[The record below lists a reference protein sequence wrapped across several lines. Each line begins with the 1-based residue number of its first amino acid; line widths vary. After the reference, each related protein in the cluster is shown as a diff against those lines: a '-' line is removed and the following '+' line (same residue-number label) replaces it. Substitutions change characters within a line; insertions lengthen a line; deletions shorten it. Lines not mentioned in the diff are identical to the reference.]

1 MRAIRWI
8 NRFQDNSFQEI
19 EVDLDNLEA
28 KNTYQLVEIMR
39 QLNMIEKKLETGVGF
54 VVDKDDQPYAPH
66 LEFSHVSASIHD
78 EIDQLAV
85 DERNV
90 VRKSKNMMSGYR
102 FRKFGTTEVGKNLWP
117 DSRYYLRMIVNAET
131 GEVDKN
137 MLGQWAYTKHD
148 WGKWIW
154 GLEVNLNKRKNGK
167 GWTIHCSLSAT
178 YYNNYES
185 ISDEK
190 SKDYDP
196 LYVKLA
202 DALAAAGIKMKHKK
216 TCTTFFQPMKE
227 MIFVNETKVG
237 VRCLTTKVDKNGFKP
252 LWGQSLSQQ
261 LKFKFLQGEVQFLI
275 DDAYRCLEKVYKK
288 EDVLSICENL
298 SFNRIFPDDYRYSDN
313 PLSIQLHGM
322 TQDELRYLSGA
333 KNIHQALN
341 NAFGTPVEK
350 MGKEES
356 RYIFLEIPVK
366 ENSGITRRAF
376 GGQQEFKHW
385 HQLCSAVKM
394 VRMFK
399 AFGPNFFEQMKIDFV
414 LPPIPVIHKVER
426 LGGDQNYAIY
436 PTRSMADSPYFGTYP
451 DVQNMQKYFK
461 IFGATTAYKNQI
473 LQTFTWD
480 ETDTKKLEELAK
492 EPHRT
497 HATAACERQNRI
509 NHLLN
514 QVADTLSSLKKIPV
528 GNRRKAVIEQVKRQ
542 KYDFDQTHDYV
553 VTEAMKYLHEA
564 RPTTNTKLIN
574 SFNGKEIIDGVIFRA
589 PKTTHDLYLWGT
601 QQNNC
606 IGTSWAD
613 TVADRRQFI
622 VGFEY
627 ADTGKWIGHARFIL
641 LDSGKQLDIQ
651 EFRGKGEEPREDL
664 RKELVKWMK
673 SNLVKK
679 EN

>member
-1 MRAIRWI
+1 MKAIRWI

-19 EVDLDNLEA
+19 EVDLDNLKA

-39 QLNMIEKKLETGVGF
+39 QLNIIENKLETGIGI
-54 VVDKDDQPYAPH
+54 VVDENDQKVADWFTFPNLKVLIY
-66 LEFSHVSASIHD
+66 D
-78 EIDQLAV
+78 EIDELAAN
-85 DERNV
+85 EQNAARE
-90 VRKSKNMMSGYR
+90 SKNMISGYR

-117 DSRYYLRMIVNAET
+117 ESRYYLAQIVNAET

-137 MLGQWAYTKHD
+137 MLGQWGYTKHD
-148 WGKWIW
+148 WGQWIW

-185 ISDEK
+185 ISDER
-190 SKDYDP
+190 SKNYDP
-196 LYVKLA
+196 LYVKLTN
-202 DALAAAGIKMKHKK
+202 ALETAGIKMKHKK

-261 LKFKFLQGEVQFLI
+261 LKFKFLQGEVQILVN
-275 DDAYRCLEKVYKK
+275 DAYRCLEKVYKK
-288 EDVLSICENL
+288 TDILPICENL
-298 SFNRIFPDDYRYSDN
+298 SFDRIFPDEYNS
-313 PLSIQLHGM
+313 LSYPMPTQLYGI
-322 TQDELRYLSGA
+322 TQDQLRYLSGA

-356 RYIFLEIPVK
+356 RYIFLEIPIK

-376 GGQQEFKHW
+376 GGQQQFKHW
-385 HQLCSAVKM
+385 HHLCSAIQM

-399 AFGPNFFEQMKIDFV
+399 AFGLNFFEQMKIDFV
-414 LPPIPVIHKVER
+414 LPPIPVMHKVER

-436 PTRSMADSPYFGTYP
+436 PIRTGSNPGNYRIYNDI
-451 DVQNMQKYFK
+451 QNMQKYFK
-461 IFGATTAYKNQI
+461 TFGATTAYKNQI

-497 HATAACERQNRI
+497 HATAACERQNQI
-509 NHLLN
+509 YHLLN

-553 VTEAMKYLHEA
+553 VTEAMKYKNEA
-564 RPTTNTKLIN
+564 RPTKNTRLIN
-574 SFNGKEIIDGVIFRA
+574 SFDGKEIIDGVIFRA

-606 IGTSWAD
+606 IGTSWAEV
-613 TVADRRQFI
+613 VADRYQFI

-627 ADTGKWIGHARFIL
+627 ADTGKWIGHARFVL
-641 LDSGKQLDIQ
+641 LDSGKELEIQ